1 VTGGPISDRRPDRRI
16 AGGVL
21 RDIDR
26 SATTLIP
33 TATESP
39 NSDISPPPLPPGG
52 RDDVDR
58 VVHGPDRRRSRPV
71 AFGGPRGG
79 LQGCRAGG
87 SQPDLDAL
95 RDAARGD
102 EAPLAPAADL
112 PEAHGAGEI
121 TSSTRS
127 PTRFI
132 RLASSRRSRRRAS
145 GTCGRSQR
153 RSSRTPSSRGGPTV
167 AWSSRRRAGATATA
181 RPSPHRSRTVVPDQR
196 RSDAPRPLRRSR
208 RGRGGG
214 ANPNAEPPSAV
225 RRAPGPVRERGRT
238 RPCDCSTPATILSTA
253 ARRASGRTPP
263 PPPRRAAL
271 DRDLRRACE
280 DAAGLG
286 SSATFTR
293 IKRDLVE
300 AGLLGT
306 ESVSQPVGRPRQ
318 RLVVARGA
326 LADAS
331 SPAAA
336 LAALRKKGL

>member
-1 VTGGPISDRRPDRRI
+1 MPRRRQSTRTLTRSGTPREGTRLRARAGRRP
-16 AGGVL
+16 
-21 RDIDR
+21 
-26 SATTLIP
+26 
-33 TATESP
+33 
-39 NSDISPPPLPPGG
+39 
-52 RDDVDR
+52 
-58 VVHGPDRRRSRPV
+58 
-71 AFGGPRGG
+71 
-79 LQGCRAGG
+79 
-87 SQPDLDAL
+87 
-95 RDAARGD
+95 
-102 EAPLAPAADL
+102 

-153 RSSRTPSSRGGPTV
+153 RSRTPSSRGGPTV

-225 RRAPGPVRERGRT
+225 RRAPGPVRERGRG
-238 RPCDCSTPATILSTA
+238 RDRAT
-253 ARRASGRTPP
+253 ARRRQRSSRPRRARRVRAYAAGA
-263 PPPRRAAL
+263 RRAAL

-280 DAAGLG
+280 DAGLG

-318 RLVVARGA
+318 RLVARGA